1 MSTACGTS
9 QSRAMPGQG
18 PRTLFQLA
26 AVLGNLKGGGVN
38 DAIVTRTSAPREVT
52 ISWPTGVDHAVEVGG
67 GFGSLAPI
75 GLGFPSIRAPAA
87 HLARYDAIVDI
98 LR

>member
-1 MSTACGTS
+1 
-9 QSRAMPGQG
+9 
-18 PRTLFQLA
+18 
-26 AVLGNLKGGGVN
+26 
-38 DAIVTRTSAPREVT
+38 
-52 ISWPTGVDHAVEVGG
+52 VDHAVEVGG